1 MESEKTSGGDKYSKL
16 AGNTII
22 FAISSFS
29 SKLLTLIVQPFL
41 TYAMAEISDLGLSKI
56 LSQYANLLI
65 PFVSMGMSNAII
77 RFGLDR
83 GNSEKQVFTN
93 GLLTI
98 LGGFGI
104 LVLCWPVAQFLPD
117 MAQYGLLIYIYV
129 LMSCLRT
136 LCTQFVR
143 SRQWNKLVAVDGV
156 LCTVATMA
164 FYVLYLVGFK
174 WGANG
179 YLLAIISGDLVSVL
193 FLMLTGRLWDFIEL
207 KGINKTL
214 WKQMLHFSLPMI
226 PAQIS
231 FWIINASDLFFV
243 REMCDGLDGHSGDA
257 WSGLLS
263 TGYFLPT
270 ILTTLGLI
278 FYDAW
283 QLSAVTEEEG
293 RARFFTRIFR
303 TYSSVLFCCAAGII
317 WLCRPVMHIMKSN
330 YYYAWHFV
338 PFLVLASTCSCF
350 NQFMNSVYVVNKKS
364 QRSMATMMAGAISNC
379 LMNYFF
385 IRWWGPVGATYA
397 SFLGLGLV
405 FTLRA
410 IDAHGM
416 IGMHVHPGRVLVNA
430 AALVFEA
437 FVLLAD
443 TPLYGLWTGIITAL
457 IILYNF
463 SGVWAMARILL
474 PKILGRRGRALVAV
488 VDGWAAKSK
497 EEKQKTGLLH
507 NSPVMFIRSVCSA
520 SPRCPQTPRLCSS
533 PPAARGGRRGR
544 ISTRCSRHRRP
555 GGSGWPAGLRRCAR
569 PQGRRHRRGRE
580 GAGPSAPRPERRGRT
595 AAGCL

>member
-1 MESEKTSGGDKYSKL
+1 MESEKKTSGGDKYSKL

-29 SKLLTLIVQPFL
+29 SKLLTLLVQPFL
-41 TYAMAEISDLGLSKI
+41 TYAMAEIADLGLAKI

-77 RFGLDR
+77 RFGLDK

-104 LVLCWPVAQFLPD
+104 LILCWPVAQFLPD
-117 MAQYGLLIYIYV
+117 MAQYGFLIYIYV

-179 YLLAIISGDLVSVL
+179 YLLAIISGDFVSVL
-193 FLMLTGRLWDFIEL
+193 FLMFTGKLWDFIEL

-293 RARFFTRIFR
+293 RARFFTQIFH

-317 WLCRPVMHIMKSN
+317 WLCRPVMHHEVQLLLRM
-330 YYYAWHFV
+330 ALRAV
-338 PFLVLASTCSCF
+338 PRAG
-350 NQFMNSVYVVNKKS
+350 VYLQLLQPVHE
-364 QRSMATMMAGAISNC
+364 QRVRCDQKVAAQHGHHDGGC
-379 LMNYFF
+379 HQQLHHELLFHQV
-385 IRWWGPVGATYA
+385 VGACGCDLCVLPWPCA
-397 SFLGLGLV
+397 G
-405 FTLRA
+405 
-410 IDAHGM
+410 
-416 IGMHVHPGRVLVNA
+416 VHPA
-430 AALVFEA
+430 
-437 FVLLAD
+437 
-443 TPLYGLWTGIITAL
+443 
-457 IILYNF
+457 
-463 SGVWAMARILL
+463 
-474 PKILGRRGRALVAV
+474 RRGR
-488 VDGWAAKSK
+488 
-497 EEKQKTGLLH
+497 
-507 NSPVMFIRSVCSA
+507 SPHDRDA
-520 SPRCPQTPRLCSS
+520 R
-533 PPAARGGRRGR
+533 PPG
-544 ISTRCSRHRRP
+544 
-555 GGSGWPAGLRRCAR
+555 AGAGKRRCA
-569 PQGRRHRRGRE
+569 GV
-580 GAGPSAPRPERRGRT
+580 
-595 AAGCL
+595 

>member
-1 MESEKTSGGDKYSKL
+1 MENEKKTGTDKYSKL
-16 AGNTII
+16 AGNTLI

-29 SKLLTLIVQPFL
+29 SKLLSLLIQPFL
-41 TYAMAEISDLGLSKI
+41 TYAMAEVADLGLSKI

-77 RFGLDR
+77 RFGLDK
-83 GNSEKQVFTN
+83 GNNEKQVFTN

-104 LVLCWPVAQFLPD
+104 LVLCWPVARFLPD

-143 SRQWNKLVAVDGV
+143 SREWNKLVAVDGI
-156 LCTVATMA
+156 LCTFTTLL
-164 FYVLYLVGFK
+164 FDVLYLVVLGL
-174 WGANG
+174 GTNG
-179 YLLAIISGDLVSVL
+179 YLLAIICGDLTSVL
-193 FLMLTGRLWDFIEL
+193 FLTFAGRLWNNIEL
-207 KGINKTL
+207 KGINKDL
-214 WKQMLHFSLPMI
+214 WKRMLNFSLPMI

-243 REMCDGLDGHSGDA
+243 REMCNGVDGRSGEA

-293 RARFFTRIFR
+293 RAKFFTQIFR
-303 TYSSVLFCCAAGII
+303 SYSSVLFCCAAGII
-317 WLCRPVMHIMKSN
+317 WLCRPLMHIMKAN

-350 NQFMNSVYVVNKKS
+350 NQFMNSVYVVTTRSK
-364 QRSMATMMAGAISNC
+364 RSMVTMMCGAVSNC
-379 LMNYFF
+379 IMNYFF
-385 IRWWGPVGATYA
+385 IKWWGPIGATYA
-397 SFLGLGLV
+397 SFLGLALV

-410 IDAHGM
+410 VDANRM
-416 IGMHVHPGRVLVNA
+416 IGMHIHPKRVVVNA
-430 AALVFEA
+430 VLLIAEAL
-437 FVLLAD
+437 VLLAE
-443 TPLYGLWTGIITAL
+443 TPLYGLWTGLFTAV

-463 SGVWAMARILL
+463 AGVWAMARVLL
-474 PKILGRRGRALVAV
+474 PKLLGRRGKALVGFG
-488 VDGWAAKSK
+488 D
-497 EEKQKTGLLH
+497 QLLKKMKL
-507 NSPVMFIRSVCSA
+507 V
-520 SPRCPQTPRLCSS
+520 
-533 PPAARGGRRGR
+533 
-544 ISTRCSRHRRP
+544 
-555 GGSGWPAGLRRCAR
+555 
-569 PQGRRHRRGRE
+569 
-580 GAGPSAPRPERRGRT
+580 
-595 AAGCL
+595 

>member
-1 MESEKTSGGDKYSKL
+1 MSEKKASSDKYSKL
-16 AGNTII
+16 AGNTLI

-41 TYAMAEISDLGLSKI
+41 TYAMAEIADLGLAKI

-98 LGGFGI
+98 LGGFGL
-104 LVLCWPVAQFLPD
+104 LVVLWPAVQFLPD
-117 MAQYGLLIYIYV
+117 MAQYGLLIYIYI

-143 SRQWNKLVAVDGV
+143 SRQWNKLVAVDGI
-156 LCTVATMA
+156 LCTFATLM
-164 FYVLYLVGFK
+164 FYVLYLVVFRM
-174 WGANG
+174 GANG
-179 YLLAIISGDLVSVL
+179 YLLAIISGDLTSVL
-193 FLMLTGRLWDFIEL
+193 FLCLTGKLWNFLSL
-207 KGINKTL
+207 KGINKNL
-214 WKQMLHFSLPMI
+214 WKQMLRFSLPMI

-231 FWIINASDLFFV
+231 FWVINASDLFFV
-243 REMCDGLDGHSGDA
+243 REMCNGLDGHSGDA

-293 RARFFTRIFR
+293 RAQFFTKIFR

-338 PFLVLASTCSCF
+338 PFLALASTCSCY
-350 NQFMNSVYVVNKKS
+350 NQFLNSVYVVNKKS
-364 QRSMATMMAGAISNC
+364 THSLWTMLAGAVSNC
-379 LMNYFF
+379 IMNYFF
-385 IRWWGPVGATYA
+385 IKWFGPVGATYA
-397 SFLGLGLV
+397 SFLGLGIV

-410 IDAHGM
+410 LDAHTM
-416 IGMHVHPGRVLVNA
+416 IGMSIHPGRVAFNFAVLA
-430 AALVFEA
+430 AEALL
-437 FVLLAD
+437 LLAE
-443 TPLYGLWTGIITAL
+443 TPLYGLWTGLITAFV
-457 IILYNF
+457 IAVNF
-463 SGVWAMARILL
+463 TGVWAMARVIL
-474 PKILGRRGRALVAV
+474 PKLLGRKGKALVGA
-488 VDGWAAKSK
+488 VDGLIAKK
-497 EEKQKTGLLH
+497 
-507 NSPVMFIRSVCSA
+507 RA
-520 SPRCPQTPRLCSS
+520 
-533 PPAARGGRRGR
+533 
-544 ISTRCSRHRRP
+544 
-555 GGSGWPAGLRRCAR
+555 
-569 PQGRRHRRGRE
+569 
-580 GAGPSAPRPERRGRT
+580 
-595 AAGCL
+595 